1 MGSLHRRDYA
11 LTTKVS
17 DPGYIALFGEG
28 GGPMLEG
35 LDDVPWG
42 KFQHAYGPAEDVPDL
57 LRRLASG
64 DAEALSD
71 LYGNI
76 WHQGTV
82 YEATAHAVPFL
93 IALASAPQVPERHE
107 ILAYLGCLALGN
119 SYLDVHQHMNIFEDE
134 RNAPDFDERLAEEM
148 AWVRAAR
155 EAVRGGGPAYAR
167 LLHDASWEVRAGAA
181 YLLGHFQEDAP
192 RNARWIREVTADE
205 PDEMP
210 RAAYALSVGLLAKES
225 DEAAAWLEGVLA
237 DDASR
242 AVRAA
247 AALGLAWARGKQL
260 PDAARR
266 LLTEVAASPGPVKA
280 VFEAFPWEDADV
292 QLYAAQALAGSSADP
307 AQSLPALIL
316 SLEQVKPYQSWDIVH
331 AILHLVFGGKPV
343 APEAK
348 MADLTAIQRDALRAI
363 ARSKT
368 FWTGFTETNIVGNAA
383 DILDVFG
390 LPNRPA
396 AFRTFVAL

>member
-1 MGSLHRRDYA
+1 
-11 LTTKVS
+11 
-17 DPGYIALFGEG
+17 
-28 GGPMLEG
+28 MLEG

-42 KFQHAYGPAEDVPDL
+42 KFQHAYGSAEDVPGL

-64 DAEALSD
+64 DAEALSE

-93 IALASAPQVPERHE
+93 IALASAAQVPARQE

-119 SYLDVHQHMNIFEDE
+119 SYLDVHQHMSIFENE

-148 AWVRAAR
+148 AWVRATR
-155 EAVRGGGPAYAR
+155 EAVRSGGPAYAR
-167 LLHDASWEVRAGAA
+167 LLHDASQEVRAGAA
-181 YLLGHFQEDAP
+181 YLLGHFQEDAL
-192 RNARWIREVTADE
+192 RNAGWIRDVATGE

-210 RAAYALSVGLLAKES
+210 RAAFALSVGLLANER
-225 DEAAAWLEGVLA
+225 DEASAWLEGVLA

-260 PDAARR
+260 PDAARQ
-266 LLTEVAASPGPVKA
+266 LLTEIVVSPGPVEA

-292 QLYAAQALAGSSADP
+292 QRCAARALASSSRDP
-307 AQSLPALIL
+307 SQSLPALIL
-316 SLEQVKPYQSWDIVH
+316 SLEQVQPYQSWDVAH
-331 AILHLVFGGKPV
+331 AILHLVFEDKPV
-343 APEAK
+343 APGAK
-348 MADLTAIQRDALRAI
+348 MADLKAVQRDALRAI

-396 AFRTFVAL
+396 AFRAFVAL